1 MSQEFNRRKFI
12 RTSLLGGLGVTA
24 FGSKAL
30 GDIIPYDP
38 EEPFFHTLPQQPL
51 DKNSPKL
58 RVGFIGVGLRGR
70 GNLDLILRRGD
81 CYVSCIADPEP
92 KAIASTMKMFE
103 HFKLDKPKA
112 YAQGDH
118 DYLNMLEKEN
128 LDAVVI
134 SSPWNWHSRQSIAA
148 MKRSLYVGCE
158 VSGAFSIDQ
167 CWNLVNTHE
176 ETGSHFFFLENVCY
190 RRDVMAV
197 LNMVR
202 NNLFGE
208 LIHLECGYQ
217 HDLRNVKF
225 NDGET
230 IYSRGSEYGEKALS
244 EAKWRTIHSLHRNGD
259 LYPTHGVGPIINYI
273 NINRGNRFTHLVSMS
288 TKSRGLQAYLNDVDP
303 NHPNAKLEWKLGDV
317 VTTLIQCSNG
327 EKVLVSHD
335 TNLPRPYSLGFRVQG
350 TKGLW
355 MDVSKTIHV
364 EGVSE
369 DHRWDDQRQWLEKY
383 DHPLWKRYENDAAG
397 AGHGGMDWFMINA
410 FVEYAKRN
418 EAPPIDVYDAATMLA
433 ITPLSEKSIAMGSAP
448 QPFPDFT
455 NGRWI
460 SKKPDFGFGDSY

>member
-1 MSQEFNRRKFI
+1 
-12 RTSLLGGLGVTA
+12 
-24 FGSKAL
+24 
-30 GDIIPYDP
+30 
-38 EEPFFHTLPQQPL
+38 
-51 DKNSPKL
+51 
-58 RVGFIGVGLRGR
+58 
-70 GNLDLILRRGD
+70 
-81 CYVSCIADPEP
+81 
-92 KAIASTMKMFE
+92 MKMFE
-103 HFKLDKPKA
+103 QMDLKKPDAYGQGVYDYLKMLDK
-112 YAQGDH
+112 
-118 DYLNMLEKEN
+118 EK
-128 LDAVVI
+128 LDAVII
-134 SSPWNWHSRQSIAA
+134 STPWTWHSRQAVAA
-148 MKRSLYVGCE
+148 MKHGLYVGCE

-202 NNLFGE
+202 NNVFGE
-208 LIHLECGYQ
+208 LIHIECGYQ

-230 IYSRGSEYGEKALS
+230 VYSRGSEFGENALS

-259 LYPTHGVGPIINYI
+259 LYPTHGAGPIMNYI

-288 TKSRGLQAYLNDVDP
+288 TKARGLQEYLNEVDP
-303 NHPNAKLEWKLGDV
+303 NHPNARLEWKLGDV

-335 TNLPRPYSLGFRVQG
+335 TNLPRPYSLAFRVQG

-355 MDVSKTIHV
+355 MDVNKSIHV

-369 DHRWDDQRQWLEKY
+369 GHRWDDQQLWLEKY
-383 DHPLWKRYENDAAG
+383 DHPLWKRYQDDAAG

-410 FVEYAKRN
+410 FVESAKRN
-418 EAPPIDVYDAATMLA
+418 TAPPIDVYDAATMLA

-448 QPFPDFT
+448 MPFPDFT

-460 SKKPDFGFGDSY
+460 SKKPDFGLSDLY